1 MRLSSEIRFH
11 SGRLRRSTTK
21 LMPDSLKLMRSE
33 ELLRIKQGRPEEEL
47 DRSKLLKD
55 HRAGLYSKGRRGP
68 ELACSVTESLGGG
81 IGYQIDEVGSKW
93 AIDDLVELLEKEE
106 TRRRERGVGELISL
120 FQFARER
127 GEEQTPSGVDVDIN
141 EGKEDIS
148 EEVTRRTNEVEVE
161 GQGQALDAGCARIR
175 EVQVQAQGGRK
186 YALARVG
193 QRETLLGI
201 SVPISWVG
209 CVALTLNTEALEDG
223 NEEAYGCYEY
233 GKSIVAGPSVGTFE
247 L

>member
-21 LMPDSLKLMRSE
+21 PMPDSLKLMRSE

-81 IGYQIDEVGSKW
+81 IGYQIDEVGRKW

-106 TRRRERGVGELISL
+106 TRRRD
-120 FQFARER
+120 
-127 GEEQTPSGVDVDIN
+127 EE
-141 EGKEDIS
+141 S
-148 EEVTRRTNEVEVE
+148 EN
-161 GQGQALDAGCARIR
+161 
-175 EVQVQAQGGRK
+175 
-186 YALARVG
+186 
-193 QRETLLGI
+193 
-201 SVPISWVG
+201 
-209 CVALTLNTEALEDG
+209 
-223 NEEAYGCYEY
+223 
-233 GKSIVAGPSVGTFE
+233 
-247 L
+247 